1 MLKVYLCW
9 WVVVQRVNVA
19 YAQGIA
25 VLVGFGT
32 AYNSGLCSG
41 YSCVCGLGRSIC
53 AAGALLGRSCRFAH
67 DSDKCASQALDDY
80 FYRFGC
86 ICNTF
91 FIKRCKGPLF
101 FSARFTIACVAGD
114 TL

>member
-1 MLKVYLCW
+1 ME
-9 WVVVQRVNVA
+9 QHITVA
-19 YAQGIA
+19 YAH
-25 VLVGFGT
+25 
-32 AYNSGLCSG
+32 CSG

-80 FYRFGC
+80 FYRFGY

-101 FSARFTIACVAGD
+101 FSARFTTACVAGD